1 MKILITG
8 KNGYVATRLISYLQQ
23 EKWNNRYEVTGISL
37 RNDDWR
43 RMDFSIYDVI
53 VHTAGIA
60 HVDIASEQ
68 SAQYEQQKKE
78 YDRVNHLLTV
88 EVARKAKE
96 SNVKQFIFLSS
107 IIVYGESAPA
117 GQDKLI
123 GSKTATAPVN
133 FYGESKLLAE
143 QEVALLAEERFIV
156 SMLRLPMVYGT
167 NCKGNFRLLQK
178 AAKVLP
184 VFPKSTGSRS
194 MIYIDNL
201 CECIR
206 LITEHSL
213 SGLFCPQNREYVN
226 TAELMKQ
233 LRNANGKKLLILP
246 GFQWILSLLGSGKGK
261 LSVIVNKVFGSLRYE
276 TEFSSLPEGLDYQI
290 VSLEESVRSICKSL

>member
-1 MKILITG
+1 MLT
-8 KNGYVATRLISYLQQ
+8 TYLQQ
-23 EKWNNRYEVTGISL
+23 EKWNKHYEVTGISL

-43 RMDFSIYDVI
+43 KMDFSIYDAI
-53 VHTAGIA
+53 IHTAGIA

-88 EVARKAKE
+88 DVARKAKE
-96 SNVKQFIFLSS
+96 SGVKQFIFLSS

-123 GSKTATAPVN
+123 GSNTPTAPVN

-143 QEVALLAEERFIV
+143 QDLAPLADTQFTV
-156 SMLRLPMVYGT
+156 SILRLPMVYGP

-184 VFPKSTGSRS
+184 VFLKSTGSRS

-206 LITEHSL
+206 LLAEHRL
-213 SGLFCPQNREYVN
+213 SGLFCPQNKEYVN
-226 TAELMKQ
+226 TAELMRQ

-246 GFQWILSLLGSGKGK
+246 GFQWLLSLLGSGKGK
-261 LSVIVNKVFGSLRYE
+261 ISVIVNKVFGSLRYE
-276 TEFSSLPEGLDYQI
+276 TEFGSLPEGLDYQI
-290 VSLEESVRSICKSL
+290 VSLEESVRSS

>member
-1 MKILITG
+1 ML
-8 KNGYVATRLISYLQQ
+8 ASYLKQD
-23 EKWNNRYEVTGISL
+23 KWNNNYAVTGISL

-43 RMDFSIYDVI
+43 SMDFSSYDVI

-68 SAQYEQQKKE
+68 SAGYEQQKKE
-78 YDRVNHLLTV
+78 YDRVNHQLTV
-88 EVARKAKE
+88 EVAKKAKE
-96 SNVKQFIFLSS
+96 SGVKQFIFLSS

-117 GQDKLI
+117 GKDKLI
-123 GSKTATAPVN
+123 GCETGTAPVN

-143 QEVALLAEERFIV
+143 QGLAPLAEEGFAVAI
-156 SMLRLPMVYGT
+156 LRLPMVYGPG
-167 NCKGNFRLLQK
+167 CKGNFRLLKK

-206 LITEHSL
+206 MVADNKL

-226 TAELMKQ
+226 TAALMKL
-233 LRNANGKKLLILP
+233 LRGAYGRKLLIVP
-246 GFQWILSLLGSGKGK
+246 GFQWMLSRLGTGRGKV
-261 LSVIVNKVFGSLRYE
+261 SVVVNKVFGSMRYE
-276 TEFSSLPEGLDYQI
+276 KEFGALPDGMEYQI
-290 VSLEESVRSICKSL
+290 VGLEESVKISVCQD